1 MEVLMKNTS
10 KSRNR
15 EHRTKP
21 SRETVSMPVKVSRA
35 VFEQVK
41 AIESR
46 TALTREEIFLK
57 GLYLCNDQ

>member
-1 MEVLMKNTS
+1 MKNTS

-15 EHRTKP
+15 ERRTKP
-21 SRETVSMPVKVSRA
+21 SRETVSIQVKVSRS

-46 TALTREEIFLK
+46 TALTRNDIFLK
-57 GLYLCNDQ
+57 GFELCSNQ

>member
-1 MEVLMKNTS
+1 MNNNSS

-21 SRETVSMPVKVSRA
+21 SRETVSIQVKVSRA

-41 AIESR
+41 ALESR
-46 TALTREEIFLK
+46 TTLSRNDIFLK
-57 GLYLCNDQ
+57 GLEVCREQ

>member
-1 MEVLMKNTS
+1 MKNTS

-21 SRETVSMPVKVSRA
+21 SRETVSMPVKVSRV

-57 GLYLCNDQ
+57 GFYLCNDQ

>member
-1 MEVLMKNTS
+1 MNNNSS

-21 SRETVSMPVKVSRA
+21 SRETVSIQVKVSRA

-41 AIESR
+41 SLESR
-46 TALTREEIFLK
+46 TTLSRNDIFLK
-57 GLYLCNDQ
+57 GLEMCREQ

>member
-1 MEVLMKNTS
+1 MKNNS

-21 SRETVSMPVKVSRA
+21 SRETVAMQVKVSRS

-46 TALTREEIFLK
+46 TAMTRDEIFLK
-57 GLYLCNDQ
+57 GLAQCSNQ

>member
-1 MEVLMKNTS
+1 MKMNS

-21 SRETVSMPVKVSRA
+21 SRETVSFQVKVSRA

-41 AIESR
+41 AIEAR
-46 TALTREEIFLK
+46 TALTRNDIFLK
-57 GLYLCNDQ
+57 GFELCSNQ

>member
-1 MEVLMKNTS
+1 MKNTS

-21 SRETVSMPVKVSRA
+21 SRETVSMPVKVSRT

-46 TALTREEIFLK
+46 TALTREEIFLN
-57 GLYLCNDQ
+57 GLYSCNDQ

>member
-1 MEVLMKNTS
+1 MKNTS

-21 SRETVSMPVKVSRA
+21 SREAVSIQIKVSRS

-41 AIESR
+41 VIESR
-46 TALTREEIFLK
+46 TALTRNDIFLK
-57 GLYLCNDQ
+57 GFELCSNQ

>member
-1 MEVLMKNTS
+1 MKNTS

-21 SRETVSMPVKVSRA
+21 SREMVNMQVKVSRS

-41 AIESR
+41 ALEAR
-46 TALTREEIFLK
+46 TAMTRDDIFLK
-57 GLYLCNDQ
+57 GFAQCNSQ

>member
-1 MEVLMKNTS
+1 MKNTS

-21 SRETVSMPVKVSRA
+21 SREAVSIQIKVSRS

-57 GLYLCNDQ
+57 GLYSCNDQ

>member
-1 MEVLMKNTS
+1 MKYNSS

-21 SRETVSMPVKVSRA
+21 SREAVSIQIKVSRA

-41 AIESR
+41 RVESR
-46 TALTREEIFLK
+46 TSLTRDDIFLM
-57 GLYLCNDQ
+57 GLAKCSNQ